1 MAKKEEINCSFCGRP
16 KSEVDILIAGVTGHI
31 CENCIDQAHQII
43 DEEYNH
49 TSNDSDQEFE
59 LLKPI
64 EIKNKLDEYVIGQD
78 DAKKYYLSQYIITT
92 NGFQVNLKLM
102 ILRLKNRT

>member
-31 CENCIDQAHQII
+31 CENCIEQAHQIVGEEGKGGST
-43 DEEYNH
+43 DEE
-49 TSNDSDQEFE
+49 TDFE

-64 EIKNKLDEYVIGQD
+64 EIKTRLDE
-78 DAKKYYLSQYIITT
+78 
-92 NGFQVNLKLM
+92 LKSL
-102 ILRLKNRT
+102 T